1 MKNKTHMKLKKI
13 FLTALLLPGTLL
25 AADAPQTISLWPNG
39 APGFES
45 RKDIPEQAASYWVK
59 NINNPSLTVFLP
71 PKEKAT
77 GAAVVICPGGGFRE
91 LVFGAEGVEPA
102 KYFNNLG
109 VAAFVLKY
117 RLFRET
123 NSPYSSEN
131 AREDG
136 LRAMRVVRSHAAEW
150 GVDTNRIGLV
160 GYSAGGEIVSLTAF
174 TENAGITNAP
184 DAIDRASAR
193 PDFIVEIYPGP
204 LGVPAVLPANVPPA
218 FLLCADD
225 DRSHSVV
232 TTSLLEKYRA
242 AKVPAELHLYAKGGH
257 GFNQGQRSKLASIHN
272 WPDRLT
278 DWLGDNNIL
287 DPAVPAKGVK

>member
-1 MKNKTHMKLKKI
+1 MKLNQL
-13 FLTALLLPGTLL
+13 FLAALLLPATLF
-25 AADAPQTISLWPNG
+25 AADEPQTISLWPNG

-71 PKEKAT
+71 PKEKAN

-91 LVFGAEGVEPA
+91 LVFGAEGVDPA

-123 NSPYSSEN
+123 NSPYTSESPH
-131 AREDG
+131 EDG
-136 LRAMRVVRSHAAEW
+136 LRAMRLVRSRATEW
-150 GVDTNRIGLV
+150 GIDTNRIGMI
-160 GYSAGGEIVSLTAF
+160 GYSAGGEVVSLTTFGA
-174 TENAGITNAP
+174 TDGLTNAT
-184 DAIDRASAR
+184 DVIDQASAR
-193 PDFIVEIYPGP
+193 PDFIMEIYPGP
-204 LGVPAVLPANVPPA
+204 LGVPAVLATNVPPA

-225 DRSHSVV
+225 DRFHAVVV
-232 TTSLLEKYRA
+232 TDLLEKYRT

-257 GFNQGQRSKLASIHN
+257 GFNQGQRSKLASIHD
-272 WPDRLT
+272 WPQRLT

>member
-1 MKNKTHMKLKKI
+1 MKLKTT

-25 AADAPQTISLWPNG
+25 AGNMPQTISLWLNG

-45 RKDIPEQAASYWVK
+45 RKDIPEVAASSYSIK
-59 NINNPSLTVFLP
+59 GINNPSLTIFLP
-71 PKEKAT
+71 PREKAN
-77 GAAVVICPGGGFRE
+77 GAAVIICPGGGFRE
-91 LVFGAEGVEPA
+91 LVFGAEGVDPA
-102 KYFNNLG
+102 RYFTNLG

-123 NSPYSSEN
+123 NSPYKPEN

-136 LRAMRVVRSHAAEW
+136 LRAMRLVRSRAGEW
-150 GVDTNRIGLV
+150 SVDTNRIGMV
-160 GYSAGGEIVSLTAF
+160 GYSAGGEVVSLTAF
-174 TENAGITNAP
+174 GETAGVTNAS
-184 DAIDRASAR
+184 DEIDHASAR

-204 LGVPAVLPANVPPA
+204 LGVPAVLPPDVPPA

-257 GFNQGQRSKLASIHN
+257 GFNQGQRSKLASIQH

-278 DWLGDNNIL
+278 EWMEDNNIL
-287 DPAVPAKGVK
+287 NPAVPAKGEK